1 MKFIPLPVLQIAR
14 AFGLVR
20 GLRTVRVPAG
30 RRMRWAVAVQVLGR
44 WRVVRQP
51 QINSPYVMVPDSHYT
66 PRPLLFPRL
75 GDVRSFLD
83 RQGL

>member
-1 MKFIPLPVLQIAR
+1 
-14 AFGLVR
+14 
-20 GLRTVRVPAG
+20 
-30 RRMRWAVAVQVLGR
+30 MRWAVAIQVLGR

-75 GDVRSFLD
+75 CDVRSFLN

>member
-1 MKFIPLPVLQIAR
+1 MKFIPLAALQLAR
-14 AFGLVR
+14 TFGLIR

-30 RRMRWAVAVQVLGR
+30 RRMHWAVAVQVLGC
-44 WRVVRQP
+44 WRLVRQP
-51 QINSPYVMVPDSHYT
+51 QFNSPHVMVPDSHYT

-75 GDVRSFLD
+75 GQVRSFLD